1 MVLSINPMTP
11 VCGSVLLYLA
21 TVLTFLFMGKTG
33 GVKNEQGVM
42 PMRYPFSFPACQ
54 SVPREERGG
63 GERGGE
69 RRRGCQSMA
78 SSSG

>member
-21 TVLTFLFMGKTG
+21 TVLTFLFFGKTG

-42 PMRYPFSFPACQ
+42 PMRYPFSFPA
-54 SVPREERGG
+54 SVPLP
-63 GERGGE
+63 
-69 RRRGCQSMA
+69 
-78 SSSG
+78 